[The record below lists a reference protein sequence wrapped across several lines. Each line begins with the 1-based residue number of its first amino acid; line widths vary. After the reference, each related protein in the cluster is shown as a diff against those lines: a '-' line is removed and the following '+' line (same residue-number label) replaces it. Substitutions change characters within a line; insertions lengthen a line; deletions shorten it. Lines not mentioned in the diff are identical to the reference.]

1 MLIFITSII
10 IKNNQLTVKYLK
22 EFQAVT
28 FQFSYKT
35 HVVSF
40 LFKSKNCLK
49 FALTSLLLLA
59 FLNTNAQD
67 KKFKIHTVAFYNLE
81 NLFDTI
87 NDPNKLDEY
96 SPMME
101 LKTNRGLVYKKKIRN
116 MARVLADIGKGVTN
130 TAPSIIGVCEVENKA
145 VLEDLVNDSL
155 LVDID
160 YGIVH
165 YNSTDV
171 RGIDVAL
178 LYKKNAFTPIS
189 TSSHELKIY
198 DPETSKRVY
207 TREQLLVSG
216 NLEGETIHL
225 IVNHWPS
232 RRGGEAKSRPKRVAA
247 AKLNKR
253 LLDSLQTID
262 PYAKVLI
269 MGDLNDNPNNASVKK
284 VLKAKPTKKVGLKGI
299 YNPYINF
306 FKDGMGTTAY
316 RDSWSL
322 FDQIMVTKPFL
333 EKDYTSFQFYKAGIY
348 NKNYII
354 TKLGAYKGYPLRSF
368 GYHGFNNGF
377 SDHFPVYVYLIKEV
391 NEE

>member
-1 MLIFITSII
+1 M
-10 IKNNQLTVKYLK
+10 TVKYLK

-35 HVVSF
+35 YVVSF
-40 LFKSKNCLK
+40 LFKRKICLK
-49 FALTSLLLLA
+49 FALIPLFLLT
-59 FLNTNAQD
+59 FLHTNAQD

-116 MARVLADIGKGVTN
+116 MARVLADIGKDVTN
-130 TAPSIIGVCEVENKA
+130 TAPSIIGLCEVENKA

-178 LYKKNAFTPIS
+178 LYKKNTFTPIS

-198 DPETSKRVY
+198 DPETNKRVY

-247 AKLNKR
+247 AKLSKR
-253 LLDSLQTID
+253 LVDSLQTTD
-262 PYAKVLI
+262 PYAKVFI

-333 EKDYTSFQFYKAGIY
+333 GKDYTSFQFYKAGIY

-391 NEE
+391 DEE